1 MNNLQ
6 EQQDN
11 GSSPAADSVNLVT
24 SASDSSALLRPST
37 QAPSTSAVSRSQSPA
52 KRLKSEELS
61 SAELVSVLEPMD
73 EDTVMPSAEEKSGRE
88 SSVEMADGSVA
99 SSEGNGEVARID
111 AISATASI
119 APSTATTVGS
129 TQPSSTSATSV
140 SSVSIPSL
148 EDQAHFILKSKFE
161 TKLNEGDLGYIISGR
176 WLNRLLARSSDWGV
190 QLTKEDAESE
200 IGPIDNSDL
209 VDETQMQGQAKNTS
223 DDSTFSSLPFL
234 FPGCGGGQPISST
247 PLSKTP
253 VLSTDRTFHEG
264 ENDEDSAVP
273 EDFVAIKPGTLGDD
287 FEILPEEAWNSLVSW
302 HGLAEGSPVITRRA
316 VDTSET
322 IIPHIQYEI
331 YPPAFTLY
339 KLRDPSTNV
348 TRDLLDKE
356 KLQSP
361 MRITAGKTD
370 SFQKL
375 LRKVKK
381 LAGVDAAR
389 KIRLWRIIEN
399 SSEHDLESTSKPSRK
414 GGKEKDIGPFKQLVI
429 DLQPFL
435 DLNIGAERELVELR
449 DQSNDPKYNGSMKIS
464 MAGLGAGGPI
474 VIEEQGSDGEWISE
488 KPTKS
493 VRKGG
498 QQVTVALN
506 GKNVVGGPGKK
517 KASARPDSPSGS
529 LSAAV
534 IRSGFPNRLAERREG
549 RPLGKCNKYTEEL
562 NPNNPLSHSG
572 KVAKAYA
579 TLLGYI
585 FSPTCPGSVSPREFK
600 STISRF
606 SLSFSGYGQQ
616 DTQEFLAFLLDG
628 LHEDLNRIQKKPY
641 IEKPESTDEMVGD
654 NEAIAGLAQ
663 EHWAIYKQRNDSVIA
678 DLFGGLYQ
686 STLVCPDCE
695 KVSITFDPFMD
706 LTLPLPVENVWGRD
720 IYFFPSSASGRGLI
734 KIPVEMDKNSSIKS
748 LKEHLAKKFN
758 LDPKKTMASEV
769 YKGKFFKHYE
779 DFQTVSETI
788 RQDDDAFFYEL
799 DDAPTNYPPSKG
811 KKPRRT
817 GFYGP
822 SYGRF
827 DDDDDVPDPDAPE
840 CDQLLVP
847 IFHKVQKQNRY
858 GLGSTTEVFGL
869 PFFIVVNRDEVR
881 SLDAIMRKIVKK
893 YQVLTTRDFYE
904 SEASPSESETEAVEV
919 KDELE
924 DINET
929 GEETDDGF
937 VDVSMKDASSMV
949 GSDRK
954 TAKSPRRPLPPG
966 IHDLFTVKV
975 TKRRSGDS
983 AVVTGWQ
990 SLETAFDIRERLNRE
1005 QSASP
1010 PRRKTNDYF
1019 TSAGLSGRASPAS
1032 DVSDNDFQDAPE
1044 PEQDMMQD
1052 VSDDEHAGASS
1063 FGASAEYTRA
1073 NFDTT
1078 PPDHFYGN
1086 SSGNPS
1092 CREFKTPTRS
1102 LSPSLADD
1110 PPLIMWGEGLIC
1122 EWSTEGYDSM
1132 FGGESSDDLRGIPLF
1147 YNVPLIQDQE
1157 LELRRRRRDE
1167 RKRKGIHLEDCLD
1180 EFAKEEILSEEDPW
1194 YCPRCKVHRRA
1205 SKKFELWK
1213 CPDILVIH
1221 LKRFSSSRN
1230 FRDKIDVLIDCP
1242 VTGLNLQ
1249 ERVGLKEEGKSLVYD
1264 LIAVDNHY
1272 GGLGGGHYTAF
1283 AKSWIDGKWYHYDG
1297 LPAPILRFKV
1307 AGISNKFIDS
1317 SVREVSEQKIITPAA
1332 YLLFYR
1338 RRSETTLGG
1347 PRLNR
1352 MLSESTNSSGSA
1364 SSSRSTSPTRAGEG
1378 GPSDDSSVTVLLN
1391 GRSSGGGTSGLST
1404 IYSGAGNAKL
1414 WGDEPPPYSESTG
1427 MELVLVPKTQGSPA
1441 SSKAPNVGFGFGSSL
1456 ADKDELLGDTDDSV
1470 FIGPL
1475 LDQAEQTD
1483 IPTDI
1488 RVDDGEDG
1496 LLPTLSD
1503 EKNDTIESHNAADNM
1518 ES

>member
-1 MNNLQ
+1 
-6 EQQDN
+6 
-11 GSSPAADSVNLVT
+11 
-24 SASDSSALLRPST
+24 
-37 QAPSTSAVSRSQSPA
+37 
-52 KRLKSEELS
+52 
-61 SAELVSVLEPMD
+61 
-73 EDTVMPSAEEKSGRE
+73 MPSAEEKRRRE
-88 SSVEMADGSVA
+88 SSVEMVDGSVA
-99 SSEGNGEVARID
+99 SSEGNEGVTRID
-111 AISATASI
+111 AISAAASI
-119 APSTATTVGS
+119 APSTATTIGS

-148 EDQAHFILKSKFE
+148 EDQAHIIIKSKIE
-161 TKLNEGDLGYIISGR
+161 TKLNEGDLGYVISGP
-176 WLNRLLARSSDWGV
+176 WLNQLLAKFSDSGL
-190 QLTKEDAESE
+190 QLTKEDAENE

-209 VDETQMQGQAKNTS
+209 VDATQMQGQARETS
-223 DDSTFSSLPFL
+223 DD
-234 FPGCGGGQPISST
+234 
-247 PLSKTP
+247 
-253 VLSTDRTFHEG
+253 R

-302 HGLAEGSPVITRRA
+302 YGLAEGSPVITRRA

-322 IIPHIQYEI
+322 ITPYIQYEI
-331 YPPAFTLY
+331 HPPTFTLH
-339 KLRDPSTNV
+339 KLRDPSTNI
-348 TRDLLDKE
+348 TKDLLGRE

-361 MRITAGKTD
+361 VKITAGKTD
-370 SFQKL
+370 GFQKL
-375 LRKVKK
+375 LRRVKK

-399 SSEHDLESTSKPSRK
+399 SSEHDLESTNKSSRK
-414 GGKEKDIGPFKQLVI
+414 
-429 DLQPFL
+429 
-435 DLNIGAERELVELR
+435 
-449 DQSNDPKYNGSMKIS
+449 
-464 MAGLGAGGPI
+464 AGLGAGGPI
-474 VIEEQGSDGEWISE
+474 VIEEQGSNGEWISE

-493 VRKGG
+493 VKKGG
-498 QQVTVALN
+498 EQVTVALN
-506 GKNVVGGPGKK
+506 GKNVTGGPGKK
-517 KASARPDSPSGS
+517 KVSSRPDSPSGGTG
-529 LSAAV
+529 AAV
-534 IRSGFPNRLAERREG
+534 IRSGFPNRPAERREG
-549 RPLGKCNKYTEEL
+549 RPLGKCGLSNLGNTCYMNSALQCLRSVAELSGYFLSNKYAEEL
-562 NPNNPLSHSG
+562 NPSNPLSHSG

-654 NEAIAGLAQ
+654 NEAIARLAR
-663 EHWAIYKQRNDSVIA
+663 EHWTIYKQRNDSVIA

-720 IYFFPSSASGRGLI
+720 IYFFPTSASSRRLI

-748 LKEHLAKKFN
+748 LKEHLARKFN
-758 LDPKKTMASEV
+758 LDPKKIMASEV

-822 SYGRF
+822 SY
-827 DDDDDVPDPDAPE
+827 
-840 CDQLLVP
+840 
-847 IFHKVQKQNRY
+847 
-858 GLGSTTEVFGL
+858 VFGL
-869 PFFIVVNRDEVR
+869 PFFIVVNRDEVT
-881 SLDAIMRKIVKK
+881 SFDAIMRKIIRK
-893 YQVLTTRDFYE
+893 YQVLTTRNFYE
-904 SEASPSESETEAVEV
+904 SEASPSESETEEEAVEV
-919 KDELE
+919 KGEPE
-924 DINET
+924 DITET
-929 GEETDDGF
+929 EEETDDGF

-949 GSDRK
+949 GSDGK
-954 TAKSPRRPLPPG
+954 AAKSPRRPLPAG
-966 IHDLFTVKV
+966 IQDLFTVRV

-1010 PRRKTNDYF
+1010 PRRKTSGYF
-1019 TSAGLSGRASPAS
+1019 T
-1032 DVSDNDFQDAPE
+1032 N
-1044 PEQDMMQD
+1044 
-1052 VSDDEHAGASS
+1052 
-1063 FGASAEYTRA
+1063 
-1073 NFDTT
+1073 
-1078 PPDHFYGN
+1078 
-1086 SSGNPS
+1086 
-1092 CREFKTPTRS
+1092 
-1102 LSPSLADD
+1102 
-1110 PPLIMWGEGLIC
+1110 
-1122 EWSTEGYDSM
+1122 
-1132 FGGESSDDLRGIPLF
+1132 
-1147 YNVPLIQDQE
+1147 
-1157 LELRRRRRDE
+1157 E

-1194 YCPRCKVHRRA
+1194 FCPRCKVHRRA
-1205 SKKFELWK
+1205 SKKLELWK

-1230 FRDKIDVLIDCP
+1230 FRDKIDALIDCP
-1242 VTGLNLQ
+1242 VTGLDLQ

-1283 AKSWIDGKWYHYDG
+1283 AKSWIDGKWYHYD
-1297 LPAPILRFKV
+1297 
-1307 AGISNKFIDS
+1307 DS
-1317 SVREVSEQKIITPAA
+1317 SVREVSEQKVITPAA

-1352 MLSESTNSSGSA
+1352 ILSESTNSSGSA
-1364 SSSRSTSPTRAGEG
+1364 SSSRNTSPTRAGEG
-1378 GPSDDSSVTVLLN
+1378 GPSDDSSATVLLN
-1391 GRSSGGGTSGLST
+1391 GRSSGGGTSGLPT
-1404 IYSGAGNAKL
+1404 IYSSAGNANL
-1414 WGDEPPPYSESTG
+1414 WGDDPPPYSESSG
-1427 MELVLVPKTQGSPA
+1427 LEMVLVPRTQGSPA
-1441 SSKAPNVGFGFGSSL
+1441 SSKAPTVGFGFGSSL
-1456 ADKDELLGDTDDSV
+1456 ADKDELLRDSGDDRV

-1475 LDQAEQTD
+1475 LDPVEQTD
-1483 IPTDI
+1483 TPTDI
-1488 RVDDGEDG
+1488 RVDDDGEG

-1503 EKNDTIESHNAADNM
+1503 GKNDATEAHNAADNM